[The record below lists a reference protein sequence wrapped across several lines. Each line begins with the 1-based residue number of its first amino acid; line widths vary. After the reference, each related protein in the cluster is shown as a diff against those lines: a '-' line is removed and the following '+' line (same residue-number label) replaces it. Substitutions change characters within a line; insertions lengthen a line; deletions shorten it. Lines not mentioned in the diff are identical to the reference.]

1 MQKSNKQLRIA
12 GIKQFLVTS
21 ILLSV
26 QVSLFFLSAGHV
38 AVALAWLFFFA
49 SFLHYAISTAVQ
61 YKFNAELLVQRL
73 KIKREGSKL
82 WDEVLMRV
90 TNLTAL
96 VLMPII
102 AGLDSGRFLWSSLDT
117 HFAVVGFFLFIASSI
132 LINWAMLANPYFEQ
146 TVRVQKDRGHR
157 VISSGPYQIVRHP
170 GYLGGILYALSF
182 PLIIGSIYT
191 FIPVGIY
198 VLLMATRTL
207 LEDRTLQRELN
218 GYKEYA
224 KKVRYRL
231 LPWLW

>member
-1 MQKSNKQLRIA
+1 MQKNNKQLRIA
-12 GIKQFLVTS
+12 GIKQLLVTS

-26 QVSLFFLSAGHV
+26 QMALFFLSAGHV
-38 AVALAWLFFFA
+38 TATLAWLFFLA
-49 SFLHYAISTAVQ
+49 SFLHNAASTAVQ

-73 KIKREGSKL
+73 KLKRKGSKL
-82 WDEVLMRV
+82 WDEILMRV

-96 VLMPII
+96 VLMPVV
-102 AGLDSGRFLWSSLDT
+102 AGLDYGRFLRSSLGI
-117 HFAVVGFFLFIASSI
+117 HFTVAGLFLFIASSV

-146 TVRVQKDRGHR
+146 TVRVQKDRSHR
-157 VISSGPYQIVRHP
+157 VISGGPYQIVRHP

-191 FIPVGIY
+191 FIPAGIY
-198 VLLMATRTL
+198 VLLMVTRTL
-207 LEDRTLQRELN
+207 LEDRTLQRELC

-224 KKVRYRL
+224 EKVRYRL